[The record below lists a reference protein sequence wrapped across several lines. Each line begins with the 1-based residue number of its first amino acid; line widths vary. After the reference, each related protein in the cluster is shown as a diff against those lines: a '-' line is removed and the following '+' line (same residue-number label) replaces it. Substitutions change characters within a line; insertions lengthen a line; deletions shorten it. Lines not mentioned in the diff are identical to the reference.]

1 MRKITKKEFLE
12 ALTKGE
18 STYVGLAY
26 RKLHDQVTPPR
37 MHTEGKKRTVTK
49 KASNHLEF
57 SDGSRLYF
65 DSFAER
71 KYYKDDRYYL
81 IDIHETGCN
90 FAKVIAYYI

>member
-1 MRKITKKEFLE
+1 MKKITKKEFIE
-12 ALTKGE
+12 ALMQGE

-26 RKLHDQVTPPR
+26 RKLHQVVAAPAQ
-37 MHTEGKKRTVTK
+37 TEGKKRTVTK

>member
-1 MRKITKKEFLE
+1 MAKITKKEFIE
-12 ALTKGE
+12 ALMKGE
-18 STYVGLAY
+18 STYVGLTY
-26 RKLHDQVTPPR
+26 RKLHNQVSPPTQ
-37 MHTEGKKRTVTK
+37 TEGKRRTVTK

>member
-1 MRKITKKEFLE
+1 MKKITKKEFIE
-12 ALTKGE
+12 ALMQGE
-18 STYVGLAY
+18 SAYVGLAY
-26 RKLHDQVTPPR
+26 RKLHQVVEAPTQ
-37 MHTEGKKRTVTK
+37 TEGKKRTVTK
-49 KASNHLEF
+49 KTSNHLEF

-81 IDIHETGCN
+81 IDIHEIGCN

>member
-1 MRKITKKEFLE
+1 MKKITKKEFLE
-12 ALTKGE
+12 AITKGE
-18 STYVGLAY
+18 STYIGLAY
-26 RKLHDQVTPPR
+26 RKLHQVVAAPTQ
-37 MHTEGKKRTVTK
+37 TEGKKRTVTK
-49 KASNHLEF
+49 KASNHIEF

-81 IDIHETGCN
+81 IDIHEIGCD

>member
-1 MRKITKKEFLE
+1 MQKITKKAFIE
-12 ALTKGE
+12 ALTSGE

-37 MHTEGKKRTVTK
+37 MHTEGMRRTVTK

-71 KYYKDDRYYL
+71 KYYNIGRYYL
-81 IDIHETGCN
+81 VDIHEIGCN
-90 FAKVIAYYI
+90 FAKVLAYYI

>member
-1 MRKITKKEFLE
+1 MKKITKRQFIE

-26 RKLHDQVTPPR
+26 RKLHQAVAPPTQ
-37 MHTEGKKRTVTK
+37 TEGKRRSVTK

-65 DSFAER
+65 DSFAQR
-71 KYYKDDRYYL
+71 KYYNEGRYYL
-81 IDIHETGCN
+81 VDIHENGCN
-90 FAKVIAYYI
+90 FSKVLAYYI

>member
-1 MRKITKKEFLE
+1 MKKITKKEFIE
-12 ALTKGE
+12 ALMQGE
-18 STYVGLAY
+18 STCSVLAY
-26 RKLHDQVTPPR
+26 RKLHQVVAAPTQ
-37 MHTEGKKRTVTK
+37 TEGKKRTVTK

-90 FAKVIAYYI
+90 FAKVSAYYI

>member
-12 ALTKGE
+12 ALMKGE

-26 RKLHDQVTPPR
+26 RKLHDQIQAPS
-37 MHTEGKKRTVTK
+37 HAEGKKRTVTK

-65 DSFAER
+65 DSFADR
-71 KYYKDDRYYL
+71 KYYNEGRYYL
-81 IDIHETGCN
+81 VDIHETGCN

>member
-1 MRKITKKEFLE
+1 MKKITKKEFIE
-12 ALTKGE
+12 ALMQGE

-26 RKLHDQVTPPR
+26 RKLHDQVTPPTQ
-37 MHTEGKKRTVTK
+37 TEGKKRTVTK

-57 SDGSRLYF
+57 SAGYF

-71 KYYKDDRYYL
+71 KYYKDGRYYL
-81 IDIHETGCN
+81 IDIHEIGCN

>member
-1 MRKITKKEFLE
+1 MKKITKKEFLE

-26 RKLHDQVTPPR
+26 RKLHDQIQAPS
-37 MHTEGKKRTVTK
+37 HAEGKKRIVTK

-65 DSFAER
+65 DTFANR
-71 KYYKDDRYYL
+71 KYYKDGRYYL